1 MQDGGN
7 ILIYNNGLGRRPGY
21 SSVDVIVPE
30 LQGQYNYKHSADQGY
45 GAPDTKWRY
54 VNEADSTAFYSKIMS
69 SAQRLANGNT
79 FICEGTKGRIFE
91 IAPDGEV
98 VWEYISPETTN
109 GTILPQGEQP
119 SSHIFMALHYD
130 PDFPGL
136 QGRDLSPGIPIEI
149 NFNIG
154 DCR

>member
-1 MQDGGN
+1 
-7 ILIYNNGLGRRPGY
+7 
-21 SSVDVIVPE
+21 
-30 LQGQYNYKHSADQGY
+30 
-45 GAPDTKWRY
+45 
-54 VNEADSTAFYSKIMS
+54 MS